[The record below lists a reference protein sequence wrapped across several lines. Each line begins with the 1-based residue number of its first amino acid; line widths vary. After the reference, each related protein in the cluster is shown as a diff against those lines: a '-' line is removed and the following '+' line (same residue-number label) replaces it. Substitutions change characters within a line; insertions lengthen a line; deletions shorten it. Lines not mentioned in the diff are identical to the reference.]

1 MKVIGQ
7 YEQWQ
12 GINAVLASGDK
23 EDEECKRNHDEDIPT
38 TTTTSPTLHDEQA
51 NQIRLGPVTRAR
63 AKLLEQQVNLLLL
76 ESDDRFSENYILP
89 KSLCVC
95 MIRYQ
100 GEDKELGGAEVREEE
115 AKGQATLEEE
125 PQETKA
131 KKFPASGHGSTALAT
146 VLPRHGTTALVA
158 VLPCHGS
165 TAPYYRRRTKTFTV
179 VPAVLPL
186 PTTAGMQ
193 RLSR

>member
-1 MKVIGQ
+1 MTMPTRLIFPLPSLVVQVTALMSLISHHIWEMTSERRGRRLLKG
-7 YEQWQ
+7 
-12 GINAVLASGDK
+12 GGGD
-23 EDEECKRNHDEDIPT
+23 DEDIPT
-38 TTTTSPTLHDEQA
+38 TTNTSPTFHYEKT

-76 ESDDRFSENYILP
+76 ESDDRLSENYILP
-89 KSLCVC
+89 KSLCFC

-131 KKFPASGHGSTALAT
+131 KKFPSSGHGTTALAT
-146 VLPRHGTTALVA
+146 VLPRHGTTALAA
-158 VLPCHGS
+158 VLP
-165 TAPYYRRRTKTFTV
+165 R
-179 VPAVLPL
+179 
-186 PTTAGMQ
+186 
-193 RLSR
+193 

>member
-51 NQIRLGPVTRAR
+51 NPIRLGPITRAR

-76 ESDDRFSENYILP
+76 ESDDRLSENYIVP

-100 GEDKELGGAEVREEE
+100 GEDKELGGAEVQEEE
-115 AKGQATLEEE
+115 AKEQAIREEE
-125 PQETKA
+125 PQEDKA
-131 KKFPASGHGSTALAT
+131 KKNKASGRGTTALTAVLPRWPRYYRAT
-146 VLPRHGTTALVA
+146 VLPCLLARATEEI
-158 VLPCHGS
+158 
-165 TAPYYRRRTKTFTV
+165 R
-179 VPAVLPL
+179 
-186 PTTAGMQ
+186 
-193 RLSR
+193 